1 MRARVVAATV
11 ALKLLRRWIHVTDGT
26 ALQRRRTSPGA
37 VVALV
42 LGSLFALVALA
53 LLAGGG
59 GVLWAVHTQRDA
71 AGFFTTSTQRFETGT
86 AALTHE
92 GVKIAD
98 LPWIAPGKIATV
110 RVQATSATGKRI
122 FVGIAPTARANA
134 YLARV
139 RHAQVRHVRYHPFR
153 ADYVPVPGEARAA
166 PPATRHV
173 WVASANGGA
182 PALQWRVESG
192 HWSLVVMNSDAS
204 PGVAA
209 NLRFGVNIAHL
220 GWVATGLLIGG
231 FLVLGLAALLI
242 FLGGRA
248 LGGGGTDATGTTTR
262 AVAPPPA
269 SVAAGAS
276 PHAYP
281 LALEARLE
289 EPLSRWLWLVKW
301 LLVLPHLLVLAF
313 LWVAFV
319 VLWLVAMLAI
329 VFTGRY
335 PRGIFDF
342 NVGVLRWTW
351 RVEYYATAAIG
362 TDRYPPFSLGEEPD
376 YPATLSVEYPERL
389 SRGLA
394 LVKWWL
400 LAIPH
405 YLVVAVLIGGW
416 GLRVWSLGLI
426 GILTLIAG
434 GYLLFTG
441 RYPRTV
447 FDFVMGLN
455 RWAYRVC
462 AYAAL
467 MTDEYPPFR
476 LDVGGPE
483 PPPSVSPPLAPAGA

>member
-1 MRARVVAATV
+1 V
-11 ALKLLRRWIHVTDGT
+11 IHVTMQGT
-26 ALQRRRTSPGA
+26 ALERRRTSPGA

-42 LGSLFALVALA
+42 LGSLFALVSLA

-71 AGFFTTSTQRFETGT
+71 GGFFTTSTQRFAT
-86 AALTHE
+86 ASSALVHE
-92 GVKIAD
+92 GVKIED
-98 LPWIAPGKIATV
+98 VPWITPGKVATV
-110 RVQATSATGKRI
+110 RVQATSATAGEQI
-122 FVGIAPTARANA
+122 FVGIAPTAKANA
-134 YLARV
+134 YLAGV
-139 RHAQVRHVRYHPFR
+139 RHAKVQDVRYHPFR
-153 ADYVPVPGEARAA
+153 ADYVAVPGEARAA
-166 PPATRHV
+166 QPATRHV
-173 WVASANGGA
+173 WVAAATSRGTATVTW
-182 PALQWRVESG
+182 PVQSG
-192 HWSLVVMNSDAS
+192 HWSLVVMNASAS

-209 NLRFGVNIAHL
+209 DLRFGVNIHYL

-242 FLGGRA
+242 FLGARA
-248 LGGGGTDATGTTTR
+248 LGRGGPTTGAAAPVQR
-262 AVAPPPA
+262 DGPPAVA
-269 SVAAGAS
+269 AAAHA
-276 PHAYP
+276 HAYP
-281 LALEARLE
+281 LALEGRLD

-301 LLVLPHLLVLAF
+301 LLIVPHVIVLVF
-313 LWVAFV
+313 LWIAFA
-319 VLWLVAMLAI
+319 VLWLVAMFAI

-376 YPATLSVEYPERL
+376 YPATLSVEYPQQL

-416 GLRVWSLGLI
+416 GVRVWSLGLI

-455 RWAYRVC
+455 RWAYRVA

-476 LDVGGPE
+476 LDTGGPE
-483 PPPSVSPPLAPAGA
+483 PPPTVSPPLAPAGV